1 MYNSSLSR
9 LHIRRNNLII
19 NIVNINK
26 SFSNQN
32 ILNDISFKINDG
44 DAIAIIGKSGIGK
57 SVLLKHLNGLIYPDS
72 GHISVDGKIINK
84 LKFFELEKM
93 RSKISMVFQF
103 GALFDS
109 MSVFENIEMPLEKM
123 SLLNKEERAA
133 RIYDVLKEVGMEG
146 THNKFPDELS
156 GGMKKRVGIAR
167 AIAVK
172 PKYILYDEPTTGLDP
187 IMANSINKLISKLHT
202 LESVTSIIVTHEM
215 DTVFNVANRVIMIND
230 GEIRFNG
237 SPDELLS
244 SEDEMVKQ
252 FIRVNTHK
260 KGKSYD

>member
-1 MYNSSLSR
+1 
-9 LHIRRNNLII
+9 
-19 NIVNINK
+19 
-26 SFSNQN
+26 
-32 ILNDISFKINDG
+32 
-44 DAIAIIGKSGIGK
+44 
-57 SVLLKHLNGLIYPDS
+57 LIYPDS

-123 SLLNKEERAA
+123 SLMNKEERAA

>member
-1 MYNSSLSR
+1 M
-9 LHIRRNNLII
+9 
-19 NIVNINK
+19 
-26 SFSNQN
+26 
-32 ILNDISFKINDG
+32 
-44 DAIAIIGKSGIGK
+44 
-57 SVLLKHLNGLIYPDS
+57 IYPDS

-123 SLLNKEERAA
+123 SLMNKEERAA
-133 RIYDVLKEVGMEG
+133 RIYEVLKEVGMEG

-244 SEDEMVKQ
+244 SDDEMVKQ

>member
-1 MYNSSLSR
+1 M
-9 LHIRRNNLII
+9 
-19 NIVNINK
+19 
-26 SFSNQN
+26 
-32 ILNDISFKINDG
+32 
-44 DAIAIIGKSGIGK
+44 
-57 SVLLKHLNGLIYPDS
+57 IYPDS

-123 SLLNKEERAA
+123 SLMNKEERAA

-260 KGKSYD
+260 

>member
-1 MYNSSLSR
+1 M
-9 LHIRRNNLII
+9 
-19 NIVNINK
+19 
-26 SFSNQN
+26 
-32 ILNDISFKINDG
+32 
-44 DAIAIIGKSGIGK
+44 
-57 SVLLKHLNGLIYPDS
+57 IYPDS

-123 SLLNKEERAA
+123 SLMNKEERAA

-244 SEDEMVKQ
+244 SDDEMVKQ

>member
-1 MYNSSLSR
+1 M
-9 LHIRRNNLII
+9 
-19 NIVNINK
+19 
-26 SFSNQN
+26 
-32 ILNDISFKINDG
+32 
-44 DAIAIIGKSGIGK
+44 
-57 SVLLKHLNGLIYPDS
+57 IYPDS

-84 LKFFELEKM
+84 LKFYELEKM

-123 SLLNKEERAA
+123 SLMNKEERAA

>member
-1 MYNSSLSR
+1 M
-9 LHIRRNNLII
+9 
-19 NIVNINK
+19 
-26 SFSNQN
+26 
-32 ILNDISFKINDG
+32 
-44 DAIAIIGKSGIGK
+44 
-57 SVLLKHLNGLIYPDS
+57 IYPDS

-244 SEDEMVKQ
+244 SKDEMVQK
-252 FIRVNTHK
+252 FIRINTHK

>member
-1 MYNSSLSR
+1 
-9 LHIRRNNLII
+9 
-19 NIVNINK
+19 
-26 SFSNQN
+26 
-32 ILNDISFKINDG
+32 
-44 DAIAIIGKSGIGK
+44 
-57 SVLLKHLNGLIYPDS
+57 LIYPDS

-123 SLLNKEERAA
+123 SLMNKEERAA

-260 KGKSYD
+260 